1 MPTLHHPSA
10 ILALALVALPA
21 PAFAEDLPQRLSD
34 EEMAAARGG
43 FTVAGMEISL
53 GAEMR
58 TYLDGQLA
66 MKTIVN
72 WNDDGPT
79 SDQWVSPYLQPATAS
94 ALAGGL
100 FSNGRLA
107 MNVNDQPVFLAND
120 GQTALLQRI
129 DGRLQNLTFNT
140 ASGIDLRQEADI
152 SIAVSNY
159 QAFQNAMAPSILMSG
174 LADAISQSSIASMN
188 R

>member
-100 FSNGRLA
+100 A